1 MSLSLVL
8 LPAML
13 CDEDL
18 YAPQIQGL
26 RDLVEPRPLVVAAAD
41 MPTAVATVLEWA
53 PLRFVLAGTSYGGSL
68 ALEIAIAAPDRVL
81 GLWLMGCNP
90 GAPRDPDG
98 ADRLRRR
105 VQAGDFEAVVEELG
119 ARSVFAA
126 GPNTDAA
133 RDTFRTMARR
143 LGPET
148 FLRQHAT
155 LFGRSD
161 RRDALAHIACPA
173 LLTWGREDT
182 FSDVAHASLM
192 ASRIPN
198 AKLVV
203 LDACG
208 HLPTLE
214 QPAATT
220 KVARAWLE
228 RIEAGA

>member
-13 CDEDL
+13 CDDDL
-18 YAPQIQGL
+18 YAPQTESL
-26 RDLVEPRPLVVAAAD
+26 RDLVEARPLVVAAAD
-41 MPTAVATVLEWA
+41 MTEAVASVLQQA
-53 PLRFVLAGTSYGGSL
+53 PPRFALAGTSYGGSL
-68 ALEIAIAAPDRVL
+68 AHEV
-81 GLWLMGCNP
+81 WLMGCNP
-90 GAPRDPDG
+90 GAPRDPEG
-98 ADRLRRR
+98 ADRLRQR
-105 VQAGDFEAVVEELG
+105 VQAGEFAAVVEELG
-119 ARSVFAA
+119 ARCVYPA
-126 GPNTDAA
+126 GPNAA
-133 RDTFRTMARR
+133 TARETFRTMARR
-143 LGPET
+143 LGAET

-155 LFGRSD
+155 LIGRQD
-161 RRDALAHIACPA
+161 RRGDLARIECPT
-173 LLTWGREDT
+173 LLTWGREDA
-182 FSDVAHASLM
+182 FSDVGHASLM

-198 AKLVV
+198 ADLVV

>member
-1 MSLSLVL
+1 MSPSLIL

-13 CDEDL
+13 CDDDL
-18 YAPQIQGL
+18 YAPQTESL
-26 RDLVEPRPLVVAAAD
+26 RDLVEARPLVVAAAD
-41 MPTAVATVLEWA
+41 MTEAVARVLQQA
-53 PLRFVLAGTSYGGSL
+53 PPRFVLAGTSYGGSL
-68 ALEIAIAAPDRVL
+68 ALEVALAAPDRVL
-81 GLWLMGCNP
+81 GLWLMGCYP
-90 GAPRDPDG
+90 GAPRDPEG
-98 ADRLRRR
+98 ADRLRQR
-105 VQAGDFEAVVEELG
+105 VQAGEFAAVVAELG
-119 ARSVFAA
+119 DRSVFAA
-126 GPNTDAA
+126 GPNADAA

-143 LGPET
+143 LGPKT

-155 LFGRSD
+155 LSGRQD

-173 LLTWGREDT
+173 LLTWGREDA
-182 FSDVAHASLM
+182 FSDVGHASLM

-198 AKLVV
+198 AELVV